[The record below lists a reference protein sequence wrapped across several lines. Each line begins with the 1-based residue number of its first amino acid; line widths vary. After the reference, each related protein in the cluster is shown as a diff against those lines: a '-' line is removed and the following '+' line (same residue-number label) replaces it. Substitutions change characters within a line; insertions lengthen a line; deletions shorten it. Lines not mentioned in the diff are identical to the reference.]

1 MEDINPFG
9 PLSNLVDD
17 EEEMADTTDKFSE
30 ETSLKTQAAANYQGS
45 QEGWE
50 DDFEDLVEE
59 ADGDDYDDYHGSDME
74 HRRRKVSQGPRD
86 SGHTPNMT
94 FAFAPHPTRTQP
106 GQGQGGGMIP
116 SPKLRLGSLLA
127 IKEGVVEPET
137 EEEDH
142 QSPETKK
149 VGVGRGLTHLLA
161 GPAPPEPTAPE
172 KQQTMFTYRAQLT
185 WGLDIG
191 PSVDLPTLFRAWVT
205 NTSKHIPNFSL
216 VPFEDE
222 LGQVISTPEQVP
234 VDNVTF
240 YQEYYHNHCVLR
252 HGNLTGMVQFRC
264 SVSGRR

>member
-172 KQQTMFTYRAQLT
+172 KQQTMFTYRAAL
-185 WGLDIG
+185 
-191 PSVDLPTLFRAWVT
+191 
-205 NTSKHIPNFSL
+205 
-216 VPFEDE
+216 
-222 LGQVISTPEQVP
+222 
-234 VDNVTF
+234 
-240 YQEYYHNHCVLR
+240 
-252 HGNLTGMVQFRC
+252 
-264 SVSGRR
+264 